1 MKQTKS
7 LLQKSTTLTL
17 NSIIMKTIKNYVV
30 ATIAILFSLL
40 MISCGEDDSS
50 SSNVN
55 TVSSVT
61 NVVTLG
67 TWKITLFNDSG
78 TDKTSQFSGYNF
90 TFGTGNSLLATNGTN
105 SYTGNW
111 SVTDDNSDDDS
122 ISTLHFNVAFSTPAN
137 FAELTEDWKIIERTD
152 TVIKLTHVSGGNGGT
167 DYLTFTKN

>member
-1 MKQTKS
+1 
-7 LLQKSTTLTL
+7 
-17 NSIIMKTIKNYVV
+17 MKTIKKC
-30 ATIAILFSLL
+30 ALTIILVLSFF
-40 MISCGEDDSS
+40 IINSCGSDDN

-55 TVSSVT
+55 TVTSVT
-61 NVVTLG
+61 NVVSLG

-78 TDKTSQFSGYNF
+78 TDKTSHFSGYNF

-105 SYTGNW
+105 SYTGSW
-111 SVTDDNSDDDS
+111 SVSDDNSDDDS
-122 ISTLHFNVAFSTPAN
+122 ISTLHFNVVFSTPVN